1 MTLTPKSR
9 SVYFRILTLILLLI
23 LSGSCDRQT
32 GSVQKNENNSRLAG
46 TWIIQS
52 RIVDEVESPIAE
64 RFVRFVF
71 DTNGL
76 FQSTYRGEKTQEW
89 IQAGDGAFSY
99 DPPLLTLYWDSGAT
113 ARLLVVESG
122 PERLVFH
129 HGRNLAPLDNQEP
142 DEVFIRQKIEKCPVR
157 KPS

>member
-1 MTLTPKSR
+1 MTHKSA
-9 SVYFRILTLILLLI
+9 SGYLRIITLILLVV
-23 LSGSCDRQT
+23 LSISCDRQT

-52 RIVDEVESPIAE
+52 RIIDDVESPVDE

-71 DTNGL
+71 DANGL
-76 FQSTYRGEKTQEW
+76 FQSTYRGERTQEW

-122 PERLVFH
+122 PDRLVFH
-129 HGRNLAPLDNQEP
+129 HGRNLAPLNNQEP
-142 DEVFIRQKIEKCPVR
+142 EEVFSRQKTEKGPVK

>member
-1 MTLTPKSR
+1 MILKLAP
-9 SVYFRILTLILLLI
+9 VYLRTITLILLVL
-23 LSGSCDRQT
+23 LSVSCDRQT
-32 GSVQKNENNSRLAG
+32 GSVHKNENNSRLAG

-52 RIVDEVESPIAE
+52 RIIDEVESPVDE
-64 RFVRFVF
+64 RIVRFVF

-76 FQSTYRGEKTQEW
+76 FRSTYRGEKSQEW

-122 PERLVFH
+122 PDRLLFH
-129 HGRNLAPLDNQEP
+129 HGRNLAPLNNQEP
-142 DEVFIRQKIEKCPVR
+142 DEVFSRQKTEKGPVK

>member
-1 MTLTPKSR
+1 MTLKLA
-9 SVYFRILTLILLLI
+9 SVYLRTNYANSPRYILRLL
-23 LSGSCDRQT
+23 R
-32 GSVQKNENNSRLAG
+32 
-46 TWIIQS
+46 
-52 RIVDEVESPIAE
+52 P
-64 RFVRFVF
+64 
-71 DTNGL
+71 TNGL
-76 FQSTYRGEKTQEW
+76 CAEKREQFTTCRNMDHPVSNYRRGRITCRMNGSSGLSSTRMACSNQLIAGKRTQEW

-129 HGRNLAPLDNQEP
+129 HGRNLAPLNNQEP
-142 DEVFIRQKIEKCPVR
+142 DEVFSRQKTEKGPVK